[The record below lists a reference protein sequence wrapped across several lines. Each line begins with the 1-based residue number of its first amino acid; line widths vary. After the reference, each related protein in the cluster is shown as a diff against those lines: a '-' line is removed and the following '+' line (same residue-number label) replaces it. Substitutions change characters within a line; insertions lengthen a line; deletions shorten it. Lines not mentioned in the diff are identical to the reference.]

1 MDRAKRRHRLRGILA
16 RADRGGRHSVGDNMS
31 KIHEVVDAIIAER
44 DEAANRIAALEAQ
57 LAAAEARLAEL
68 TSEAMVRRMEQ
79 AIAAAWPGAFE
90 SHRIKALARDLL
102 TRAGIVGGDAP

>member
-1 MDRAKRRHRLRGILA
+1 MRGLERIWIEPLA
-16 RADRGGRHSVGDNMS
+16 RRGRWVTEEDAQEELGDVPYIRAD
-31 KIHEVVDAIIAER
+31 IAA
-44 DEAANRIAALEAQ
+44 DRIAAL
-57 LAAAEARLAEL
+57 EARLAEL
-68 TSEAMVRRMEQ
+68 TGEAMVERMEQ